1 MRKLPFKGLGLAVVT
16 NSTDWSH
23 CLLVEQVLPILGY
36 RDTDALRRRVG
47 DSEIDSYFG
56 KPSVKVRALID
67 LALSRRRTDA
77 EDFGEWL
84 IDQFG
89 DDPDRQ
95 RWAARQKRLG
105 VKASRVEHI
114 TLGQLC
120 AALGVRADHRADLH
134 NALRAA
140 SDAVCS
146 IGLPGFSL
154 GGDRFTS
161 GVLVALATRSV
172 VAARAALSP
181 GQVRALRALSKAMSS
196 GERMSE
202 EQLAAVLEGEDEV
215 MQVQ

>member
-1 MRKLPFKGLGLAVVT
+1 MRKLPFKGLDLAVVT
-16 NSTDWSH
+16 NSTDCSH
-23 CLLVEQVLPILGY
+23 CLLVKQVLPILGY

-47 DSEIDSYFG
+47 EDAIAIHDG
-56 KPSVKVRALID
+56 LPVVKVRALVD

-89 DDPDRQ
+89 DEPDRL

-105 VKASRVEHI
+105 VKAPRDEL

-146 IGLPGFSL
+146 VGLPGFSL

>member
-1 MRKLPFKGLGLAVVT
+1 MITTLSFGNRPIRVVT
-16 NSTDWSH
+16 DWVGVDH
-23 CLLVEQVLPILGY
+23 AFVEDVLPLLGY
-36 RDTDALRRRVG
+36 RDLDALRRRVG
-47 DSEIDSYFG
+47 EDALDVYEG
-56 KPSVKVRALID
+56 LHTVKVRALVSVAIKQRKQDTEAFARWVVDQWGGPGDQEALQRRLERKTWGRQPID
-67 LALSRRRTDA
+67 EL
-77 EDFGEWL
+77 
-84 IDQFG
+84 
-89 DDPDRQ
+89 
-95 RWAARQKRLG
+95 
-105 VKASRVEHI
+105 

-154 GGDRFTS
+154 GGERFTS

-172 VAARAALSP
+172 VAARAAFSP

-215 MQVQ
+215 MRVQ